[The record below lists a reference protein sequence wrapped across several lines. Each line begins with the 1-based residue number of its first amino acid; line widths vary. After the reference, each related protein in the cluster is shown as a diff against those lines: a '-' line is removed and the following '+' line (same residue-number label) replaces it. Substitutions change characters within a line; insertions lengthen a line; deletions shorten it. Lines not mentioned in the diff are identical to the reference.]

1 MGFKSIKD
9 VALET
14 RDYIEKRRKGL
25 IKSCKTGYKKLDK
38 ILLGGIEWGSVLSI
52 GGRPS
57 VGKTGYSSC
66 IMRGIIANN
75 PLEEIEILDFAWE
88 MSSKSLLLR
97 DLSAETKDSYGDII
111 SAQEFVSDEKMK
123 KYDDVL
129 NKYMNLPWFF
139 EEDPKSTK
147 EFEDI
152 IERRVAADPKKKR
165 IVRIDHS
172 ILAKQAASQASQ
184 VTMLQDLLAVCVK
197 LKKKSDIIFIV
208 LTQIGREF
216 EERQEDG
223 TDNAFPR
230 RSDPYGGDAVSQSSD
245 VVILLNKPSSY
256 GIRLYGRRGSENSV
270 TVEPDDLFGHVVKNR
285 NGSPDLILR
294 YKENFK
300 QMSMIEY

>member
-1 MGFKSIKD
+1 MAFKSIND
-9 VALET
+9 VVQET
-14 RDYIEKRRKGL
+14 RVYIDKRRKGE
-25 IKSCKTGYKKLDK
+25 IKSCKTGYKKLDS
-38 ILLGGIEWGSVLSI
+38 ILLGGIEWGSVVSI

-66 IMRGIIANN
+66 IMRGIIKNN
-75 PLEEIEILDFAWE
+75 PIEEIEILDFAWE
-88 MSSKSLLLR
+88 MSSRSLLLR
-97 DLSAETKDSYGDII
+97 DLSAETRDSYGDIV
-111 SAQEFVSDEKMK
+111 SATNSVSDEKMD
-123 KYDDVL
+123 KY
-129 NKYMNLPWFF
+129 NKILDNYSKLPWFF

-172 ILAKQAASQASQ
+172 ILAKQSASQAGQ
-184 VTMLQDLLAVCVK
+184 VQMLQDLLAVCVK

-216 EERQEDG
+216 EDRQEDG
-223 TDNAFPR
+223 TDSAFPR

-245 VVILLNKPSSY
+245 IVILLNKPSSY
-256 GIRLYGRRGSENSV
+256 GIRLYGRRGSDSCV

-300 QMSMIEY
+300 HMSMIEY